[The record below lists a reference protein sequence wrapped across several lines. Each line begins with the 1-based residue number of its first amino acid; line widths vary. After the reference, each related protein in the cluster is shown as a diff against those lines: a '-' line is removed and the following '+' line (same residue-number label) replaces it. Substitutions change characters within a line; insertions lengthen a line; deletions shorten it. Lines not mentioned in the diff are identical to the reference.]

1 MEKKAMGKKI
11 LIDTTILIKIIR
23 GDTTYIEEVE
33 KGIGKVNAVISII
46 TFAEIVQGMRRGE
59 KRKTM
64 QLLNSLNLQHIDQT
78 ISEKFY
84 QIIRGLPLR
93 VMIADRLI
101 AATALMNGYEVF
113 TLNKKDFDDVEGIK
127 FYKPKFVS
135 LKR

>member
-1 MEKKAMGKKI
+1 MGKKI
-11 LIDTTILIKIIR
+11 LIDTSVLIKIIR
-23 GDTTYIEEVE
+23 GDAAYIEEVE
-33 KGIGKVNAVISII
+33 KGIGKVSAVISVI
-46 TFAEIVQGMRRGE
+46 TFAEIVQGMRKGE

-64 QLLNSLNLQHIDQT
+64 QLLNSLNIQHIDQT
-78 ISEKFY
+78 TSEKFY

-101 AATALMNGYEVF
+101 AATALMNNYEIF
-113 TLNKKDFDDVEGIK
+113 TLNKKDFDDVKGIK